1 MTPGASSLRLMVAVI
16 VGAVAAAA
24 LTGPAAT
31 PPLPGPAGIRELWQ
45 DPGDISARDLR
56 WGRGGQALLPRPD
69 VDYQFE
75 SVDAV
80 GYSAGYDVIDP
91 QGRRWDVK
99 TGDEA
104 QAELVASRV
113 LWAIG
118 FHQPIVYFVPEW
130 RLVNGPVTEPLAG
143 RFRLDADH
151 ATVGDWSW
159 GGNPFTGTRQLQVLI
174 AANLLFNNWDLK
186 TSNNK
191 IYTMPAG
198 SGTERWFVVQDLGAS
213 FGKTAWP
220 VGTRNRVDDYESQDF
235 VLGVQEGRVQFD
247 YQARRRHLL
256 EHMTPSDVVWVS
268 QLLSRIT
275 DRQWADVFE
284 AAAMPGD
291 LSARYIRKIKSKIQ
305 EGLGLQADTVNQ
317 S

>member
-1 MTPGASSLRLMVAVI
+1 MTASPSSRRLVVAVLA
-16 VGAVAAAA
+16 GALAAAA
-24 LTGPAAT
+24 LTGERPG
-31 PPLPGPAGIRELWQ
+31 PILPGPAEIRELWQ
-45 DPGDISARDLR
+45 DPGDVAARDLR

-75 SVDAV
+75 AVDAA

-104 QAELVASRV
+104 QTELVTSRV

-130 RLVNGPVTEPLAG
+130 RLANGPVAQPLPG
-143 RFRLDADH
+143 RFRLEADH
-151 ATVGDWSW
+151 GPGGDWSW
-159 GGNPFTGTRQLQVLI
+159 TGNPFTGTRQLKGLI

-191 IYTMPAG
+191 VYTMPSGAG
-198 SGTERWFVVQDLGAS
+198 TGRWFVVQDLGAS
-213 FGKTAWP
+213 LGKTAWP
-220 VGTRNRVDDYESQDF
+220 VGSRHRVADYESQDY
-235 VLGVQEGRVQFD
+235 VLGVQDGRVQFD
-247 YQARRRHLL
+247 YQARRRQLL
-256 EHMTPSDVVWVS
+256 EDLTPADVRWVTR
-268 QLLSRIT
+268 LLSRIT

-284 AAAMPGD
+284 AAAMPD
-291 LSARYIRKIKSKIQ
+291 DISARYIRKIKSKIQ
-305 EGLGLQADTVNQ
+305 EGLDLQADTVNQ